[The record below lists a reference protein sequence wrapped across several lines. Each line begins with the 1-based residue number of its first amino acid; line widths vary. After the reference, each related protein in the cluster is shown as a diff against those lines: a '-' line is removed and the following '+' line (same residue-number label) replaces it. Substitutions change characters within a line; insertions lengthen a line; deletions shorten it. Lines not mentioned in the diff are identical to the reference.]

1 MGGKNIMKFY
11 DVQIYNKNI
20 KFLAVAQ
27 LLMKDKSSHNFM
39 CDSLSIDNETMYIA
53 SYNYDITVRYRND
66 LYIVSIYDY
75 TNGEKKQ
82 FTACSAMYTAR
93 IICNV
98 FIFHEFYKY
107 SYMYEYLLQGQY
119 KIKLSLIG
127 CDSIDIHIMDID
139 TFKIIASMEVLR
151 EKYSFKYRYFGGY
164 GEYPVDSPN
173 KLIREFLEGWA

>member
-1 MGGKNIMKFY
+1 MKFY
-11 DVQIYNKNI
+11 DVQIFNKNN
-20 KFLAVAQ
+20 KLLAVAE
-27 LLMKDKSSHNFM
+27 LLMEDKNTHNFM
-39 CDSLSIDNETMYIA
+39 CDSISIEEEVMYIT
-53 SYNYDITVRYRND
+53 SYNCDITVRYRNN

-82 FTACSAMYTAR
+82 FTACSNKYAVR

-98 FIFHEFYKY
+98 FKFYDFYKY

-127 CDSIDIHIMDID
+127 YEGINIHIMDID
-139 TFKIIASMEVLR
+139 TFKIVASMEVLR
-151 EKYSFKYRYFGGY
+151 EDDTFKYRYFGGY

-173 KLIREFLEGWA
+173 KLIHEFLEGWA